1 MNWIPGGSMCGRVMV
16 GVMQSC
22 PRKKSKQRTQ
32 LCLTETAGSCRK
44 EEVGEGEEEGEEG
57 EEAEEAEVPDHSRA
71 ETDTSSRQISMITKS
86 MSYPPRMTRRLG
98 RTSFPR
104 LVGSSFSLWSWSAHI
119 LLTQLRIDDT

>member
-1 MNWIPGGSMCGRVMV
+1 MCGRVIV

-22 PRKKSKQRTQ
+22 PWISRKKSKQITQ

-57 EEAEEAEVPDHSRA
+57 EEGEEAEEAEVPDHSRA
-71 ETDTSSRQISMITKS
+71 ETDTNNRQRSTITKS
-86 MSYPPRMTRRLG
+86 MPCPPRMTRRSG

-104 LVGSSFSLWSWSAHI
+104 LVGPSFSLWSWSAHI